1 MMRNHVKR
9 EVPAFQPSPS
19 ELGHEDENITDFLS
33 LVVPSDGYS
42 HRSKPT

>member
-33 LVVPSDGYS
+33 QVVPSDGYS
-42 HRSKPT
+42 HRGKPA